1 MKEDFLRKIPFV
13 YLKCP
18 FRANPF
24 VQEMDIPLLHQIF
37 RRCKTG
43 SDNPLS
49 DFWYFVDSNLAPS
62 LLGRLT
68 IEWISI
74 SQKTGRKCFLAFL
87 FIKSSV
93 SSHIAAI
100 VKGMLPGNNHR
111 GLNPL
116 AHISASLMAITY
128 RHSRCFLTACL
139 SPSHTSNECQF
150 FDKTIF
156 SWQYVDKNLGNWRW

>member
-1 MKEDFLRKIPFV
+1 MRILS
-13 YLKCP
+13 
-18 FRANPF
+18 
-24 VQEMDIPLLHQIF
+24 F
-37 RRCKTG
+37 RRWTFLFYIK
-43 SDNPLS
+43 
-49 DFWYFVDSNLAPS
+49 YFGDTRQVPVNRFRIFGYFADDRSAPS
-62 LLGRLT
+62 LSRRLT
-68 IEWISI
+68 IEYVYI

-156 SWQYVDKNLGNWRW
+156 SWQYVDKNLGN